1 MDANTWL
8 WILAGF
14 LAALF
19 LGTGVLKLTRSRDE
33 IIAEGLTWAEDYS
46 EPQLRALGWAEV
58 LGAVGLVVPP
68 LVGFGIVTPIAA
80 SLPDPADRRCAR
92 RARTPPRVPPRRA
105 AHDRPDRHVRGARL
119 LALRPRGVLSVPHG
133 HAG

>member
-1 MDANTWL
+1 MEPNTWL

-19 LGTGVLKLTRSRDE
+19 LGTGVLKLTRSREE
-33 IIAEGLTWAEDYS
+33 IVAEGLTWAEDYT

-68 LVGFGIVTPIAA
+68 LVGVGIVTPVAA
-80 SLPDPADRRCAR
+80 TCLTLLTAGALVVHVRRREFLPD
-92 RARTPPRVPPRRA
+92 
-105 AHDRPDRHVRGARL
+105 
-119 LALRPRGVLSVPHG
+119 ALRTIALVVMCAALAYWRFGPHTF
-133 HAG
+133 

>member
-19 LGTGVLKLTRSRDE
+19 LGTGILKLTRSRDE

-68 LVGFGIVTPIAA
+68 LVGVGIITPVAA
-80 SLPDPADRRCAR
+80 SCLTLLTIGALVVHVRRREFLPD
-92 RARTPPRVPPRRA
+92 
-105 AHDRPDRHVRGARL
+105 
-119 LALRPRGVLSVPHG
+119 ALRTIALIVMCVVLAYWRFGP
-133 HAG
+133 AAF

>member
-1 MDANTWL
+1 VEPNTWL

-14 LAALF
+14 LAAIF

-33 IIAEGLTWAEDYS
+33 IVAEGLTWAEDYS

-68 LVGFGIVTPIAA
+68 LVGVGIVTPVAA
-80 SLPDPADRRCAR
+80 SCLAVLTAGALVVHVRRREFLPD
-92 RARTPPRVPPRRA
+92 
-105 AHDRPDRHVRGARL
+105 
-119 LALRPRGVLSVPHG
+119 ALRTIALIVMCVVLAYWRFGPE
-133 HAG
+133 AF

>member
-1 MDANTWL
+1 VDANTWL

-80 SLPDPADRRCAR
+80 SCLTLLTVGALVVHVRRREFLPDAV
-92 RARTPPRVPPRRA
+92 RTIALIVMC
-105 AHDRPDRHVRGARL
+105 VV
-119 LALRPRGVLSVPHG
+119 LAYWRFGPE
-133 HAG
+133 AF

>member
-1 MDANTWL
+1 VDANTWL

-68 LVGFGIVTPIAA
+68 LVGFGIVTPVAA
-80 SLPDPADRRCAR
+80 TCLTLLTVGALVVHVRRREFLPDAV
-92 RARTPPRVPPRRA
+92 RTIALIIMCV
-105 AHDRPDRHVRGARL
+105 V
-119 LALRPRGVLSVPHG
+119 LAYWRFGPE
-133 HAG
+133 AF

>member
-1 MDANTWL
+1 VDANTWL

-68 LVGFGIVTPIAA
+68 LVGVGIVTPIAA
-80 SLPDPADRRCAR
+80 SCLTLLTVGALVVHVRRREFLPDAV
-92 RARTPPRVPPRRA
+92 RT
-105 AHDRPDRHVRGARL
+105 
-119 LALRPRGVLSVPHG
+119 LALIVMCVVLAYWRFGPE
-133 HAG
+133 AF

>member
-33 IIAEGLTWAEDYS
+33 IIAEGLTWAEDYT

-58 LGAVGLVVPP
+58 LGALGLVVPP
-68 LVGFGIVTPIAA
+68 LVGFGIVTPVAA
-80 SLPDPADRRCAR
+80 TCLTVLTVGALVVHVRRREFLPDAV
-92 RARTPPRVPPRRA
+92 RTIALIVMC
-105 AHDRPDRHVRGARL
+105 VV
-119 LALRPRGVLSVPHG
+119 LAYWRFGPE
-133 HAG
+133 AF

>member
-1 MDANTWL
+1 VEPNTWL

-46 EPQLRALGWAEV
+46 DRQLLALGWAEV
-58 LGAVGLVVPP
+58 LGGVALVVPP
-68 LVGFGIVTPIAA
+68 LVGVGIVTPIAA
-80 SLPDPADRRCAR
+80 SCLAALTVGALVVHVRRRELLPD
-92 RARTPPRVPPRRA
+92 
-105 AHDRPDRHVRGARL
+105 
-119 LALRPRGVLSVPHG
+119 ALRTIALIVMCVVLAYWRFGPE
-133 HAG
+133 AF

>member
-1 MDANTWL
+1 MEPNTWL

-33 IIAEGLTWAEDYS
+33 IVAEGLTWAEDYS

-68 LVGFGIVTPIAA
+68 LVGLGIVTPIAA
-80 SLPDPADRRCAR
+80 SCLAALTAGALVVHVRRREFLPD
-92 RARTPPRVPPRRA
+92 
-105 AHDRPDRHVRGARL
+105 
-119 LALRPRGVLSVPHG
+119 ALRTIALIVMCVVLAYWRFGPE
-133 HAG
+133 AF

>member
-1 MDANTWL
+1 MEPNTWL

-19 LGTGVLKLTRSRDE
+19 LGTGVLKLTRSREE

-58 LGAVGLVVPP
+58 LGALGLVLPP
-68 LVGFGIVTPIAA
+68 LVGLGIVTPIAA
-80 SLPDPADRRCAR
+80 SCLTALTVGALVVHVRRREFLPDSL
-92 RARTPPRVPPRRA
+92 RTIALIVMC
-105 AHDRPDRHVRGARL
+105 VV
-119 LALRPRGVLSVPHG
+119 LAYWRFGPE
-133 HAG
+133 AF

>member
-1 MDANTWL
+1 VEANTWL

-14 LAALF
+14 LALLF
-19 LGTGVLKLTRSRDE
+19 LGTGVLKLTRTRE
-33 IIAEGLTWAEDYS
+33 QIVAEGLTWAEDYS

-80 SLPDPADRRCAR
+80 SCLTALTVGALVVHVRRREFLPDAV
-92 RARTPPRVPPRRA
+92 RTV
-105 AHDRPDRHVRGARL
+105 
-119 LALRPRGVLSVPHG
+119 ALIVMCVVVAYWRFGPE
-133 HAG
+133 AF

>member
-19 LGTGVLKLTRSRDE
+19 LGTGVLKLTRTRDE
-33 IIAEGLTWAEDYS
+33 IVAEGLTWAEDYT

-68 LVGFGIVTPIAA
+68 LVGLGIVTPVAA
-80 SLPDPADRRCAR
+80 SCLTVLTIGALVVHVRRREFLPD
-92 RARTPPRVPPRRA
+92 
-105 AHDRPDRHVRGARL
+105 
-119 LALRPRGVLSVPHG
+119 ALRTIALIVMCVVLAYWRFGPE
-133 HAG
+133 AF

>member
-1 MDANTWL
+1 VDANTWL

-33 IIAEGLTWAEDYS
+33 IIAEGLTWAEDYT

-58 LGAVGLVVPP
+58 LGALGLVVPP
-68 LVGFGIVTPIAA
+68 LVGFGIVTPVAA
-80 SLPDPADRRCAR
+80 TCLTVLTVGALVVHVRRREFLPDAV
-92 RARTPPRVPPRRA
+92 RTIALIVMC
-105 AHDRPDRHVRGARL
+105 VV
-119 LALRPRGVLSVPHG
+119 LAYWRFGPE
-133 HAG
+133 AF

>member
-80 SLPDPADRRCAR
+80 SCLTLLTVGALVVHVRRREFLPDAVRTIALIVMCAVLAYWRFGPAAF
-92 RARTPPRVPPRRA
+92 
-105 AHDRPDRHVRGARL
+105 
-119 LALRPRGVLSVPHG
+119 
-133 HAG
+133 

>member
-1 MDANTWL
+1 MEPNTWL

-33 IIAEGLTWAEDYS
+33 IVAEGLTWAEDYS

-58 LGAVGLVVPP
+58 LGAVGLIVPP
-68 LVGFGIVTPIAA
+68 LVGFGIVTPVAA
-80 SLPDPADRRCAR
+80 SCLALLTTGALVVHVRRREFLPD
-92 RARTPPRVPPRRA
+92 
-105 AHDRPDRHVRGARL
+105 
-119 LALRPRGVLSVPHG
+119 ALRSIALIVMCVVLAYWRFGPE
-133 HAG
+133 AF

>member
-80 SLPDPADRRCAR
+80 SCLTLLTVGALVVHVRRREFLPDAV
-92 RARTPPRVPPRRA
+92 RTIALIVMC
-105 AHDRPDRHVRGARL
+105 VV
-119 LALRPRGVLSVPHG
+119 LAYWRFGPE
-133 HAG
+133 AF

>member
-1 MDANTWL
+1 VDANTWL

-33 IIAEGLTWAEDYS
+33 IVAEGLTWAEDYS
-46 EPQLRALGWAEV
+46 EAQLRALGWAEV

-68 LVGFGIVTPIAA
+68 LVGFGIVTPVAA
-80 SLPDPADRRCAR
+80 TCLTLLTVGALVVHVRRREFLPDAV
-92 RARTPPRVPPRRA
+92 RTIALIIMCV
-105 AHDRPDRHVRGARL
+105 V
-119 LALRPRGVLSVPHG
+119 LAYWRFGPE
-133 HAG
+133 AF

>member
-1 MDANTWL
+1 VDANTWL

-19 LGTGVLKLTRSRDE
+19 LGTGVLKLTRTRDE
-33 IIAEGLTWAEDYS
+33 IVAEGLTWAEDYT

-68 LVGFGIVTPIAA
+68 LVGFGIVTPVAA
-80 SLPDPADRRCAR
+80 SCLTVLTIGALVVHVRRREFLPD
-92 RARTPPRVPPRRA
+92 
-105 AHDRPDRHVRGARL
+105 
-119 LALRPRGVLSVPHG
+119 ALRTIALIVMCVVLAYWRFGPE
-133 HAG
+133 AF